1 MKTILSQKGQVV
13 IPKEIREK
21 LKLEKGSIF
30 EIELQDNLI
39 ILKPVGK
46 TLKVRHWKELRGLL
60 KGKYSTRQFLEKR
73 KKDRERES
81 KKSGYLV
88 QELMGWRKHKNKG
101 K

>member
-21 LKLEKGSIF
+21 LKLEKGSVF

-60 KGKYSTRQFLEKR
+60 KGKYSTRQFLEERRTEKEKGGHQNWGQVLKYNIYLCRKR
-73 KKDRERES
+73 
-81 KKSGYLV
+81 G
-88 QELMGWRKHKNKG
+88 GF
-101 K
+101 